1 MTSSNQD
8 IKTNVAALAGRRGVR
23 GSCFILRC
31 VFVDAC
37 LGKVYAVAV
46 LSRLD
51 DITGRPLIQIMA
63 GLPFGN
69 LSNDRHVFD
78 KFTQAISSQ
87 E

>member
-1 MTSSNQD
+1 MFYPS
-8 IKTNVAALAGRRGVR
+8 
-23 GSCFILRC
+23 SCFFGLGLPQKRLC
-31 VFVDAC
+31 C
-37 LGKVYAVAV
+37 LVAV
-46 LSRLD
+46 LSWLD
-51 DITGRPLIQIMA
+51 DITGRPLIQIIA